1 MDRIVIT
8 AQLKPG
14 ALERARELTA
24 QGPPFD
30 PAEEGLTRHAVY
42 ATETDV
48 AFLFEG
54 PEVERFVTAFIN
66 DPVRS
71 TALTGWHDLVDGP
84 PRLAHELY
92 GWNASES
99 GPVSISPTPSA

>member
-8 AQLKPG
+8 ARLKPG

-30 PAEEGLTRHAVY
+30 PAEEGLIRHAVY
-42 ATETDV
+42 ATETEM
-48 AFLFEG
+48 AFVFEG

-71 TALTGWHDLVDGP
+71 TALAGWHDLVGGP

-92 GWNASES
+92 GWEASENAQ
-99 GPVSISPTPSA
+99 VSISPASSA